1 MKSNKAKN
9 ALTKNDFKILLSID
23 IGEIKGGVIPE
34 GTEDSV
40 KRLVKAGLMGDDN
53 YITVEGIEK
62 AEQLRGVLQ
71 RLRAGIPYTDRKR
84 TNPKAA
90 IEKVEMWHTGSV
102 DHKSITMTM
111 EGGFIFIGPPV
122 KEMKRKKASKKHKA
136 VLPGLITAII
146 DGTNDYM
153 EAKPIVFQTD
163 GEIDGLEL
171 VWLLGDKNKVAV
183 QSMYYDFVVDRWPG
197 CKFLLSGKFVAVK
210 VVLKGKGITKDS
222 IVALIMP
229 FLPDVNMPEIKVGNE

>member
-23 IGEIKGGVIPE
+23 IGKIKSGVIPE

-71 RLRAGIPYTDRKR
+71 RLRVGIPYTDRKR

-102 DHKSITMTM
+102 DHKS
-111 EGGFIFIGPPV
+111 GFIFIGPPV

-136 VLPGLITAII
+136 MLPGLITATI
-146 DGTNDYM
+146 DGTDDYV

-171 VWLLGDKNKVAV
+171 VWLLGNKNKVAI

-197 CKFLLSGKFVAVK
+197 CKFLLSGEFVAVK
-210 VVLKGKGITKDS
+210 VVLKGKGITKDN

-229 FLPDVNMPEIKVGNE
+229 FSPDVDMSEIKVGNE